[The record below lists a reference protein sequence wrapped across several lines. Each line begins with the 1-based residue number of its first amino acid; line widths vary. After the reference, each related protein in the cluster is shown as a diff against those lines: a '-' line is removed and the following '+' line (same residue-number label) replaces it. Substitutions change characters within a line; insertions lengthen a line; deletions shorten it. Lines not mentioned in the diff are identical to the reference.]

1 MTVERMQNR
10 RGITSASLAVALT
23 GSSASGQTLTP
34 TSYAPFDNAGYT
46 SGQGTLIVQ
55 TLGVP
60 ASREVLLV
68 TDFSIHPFPIERAQ
82 DGTAAVSHPIGA
94 DVAIAWTE
102 TSINALVGIYQNGV
116 LVLNTA
122 ELDLRGATVTNEDG
136 VAVIHAAGG
145 GGGSAA
151 GSAAGSPPVL
161 PSRIRAAAAVFNSTN
176 FT

>member
-1 MTVERMQNR
+1 MPPVVRMQNR
-10 RGITSASLAVALT
+10 RGIASASLAVALT

-34 TSYAPFDNAGYT
+34 TSYAPFNNAGYT

-68 TDFSIHPFPIERAQ
+68 TDFSVHPFPIERAQ

-102 TSINALVGIYQNGV
+102 KSINALVGHYVAGTLEANAVEVEYGPG
-116 LVLNTA
+116 LA
-122 ELDLRGATVTNEDG
+122 LDASNPAR
-136 VAVIHAAGG
+136 
-145 GGGSAA
+145 
-151 GSAAGSPPVL
+151 PVL
-161 PSRIRAAAAVFNSTN
+161 SVGEATRTGASGEARVRSPAERLALYDRFG
-176 FT
+176 

>member
-1 MTVERMQNR
+1 MVERMQNR

-23 GSSASGQTLTP
+23 GSSAPGQTLTP
-34 TSYAPFDNAGYT
+34 TSYAPFNNAGYT

-68 TDFSIHPFPIERAQ
+68 TDFSVHPFPIERAQ

-102 TSINALVGIYQNGV
+102 TSINALIGHYVAGTLEANAVEVEYGAGLTLDASNPARPRLSVGEA
-116 LVLNTA
+116 T
-122 ELDLRGATVTNEDG
+122 RTGASGEARVR
-136 VAVIHAAGG
+136 
-145 GGGSAA
+145 
-151 GSAAGSPPVL
+151 SPMERL
-161 PSRIRAAAAVFNSTN
+161 SLYDRFG
-176 FT
+176 

>member
-10 RGITSASLAVALT
+10 RGITSDSLAVALT
-23 GSSASGQTLTP
+23 GSSAPGQTLTP

-102 TSINALVGIYQNGV
+102 KSINALIGHYVAGTLEANAVEVEYGTGLTLDASNPARPRLSVGEA
-116 LVLNTA
+116 T
-122 ELDLRGATVTNEDG
+122 RTGASGEARVR
-136 VAVIHAAGG
+136 
-145 GGGSAA
+145 
-151 GSAAGSPPVL
+151 SPMERL
-161 PSRIRAAAAVFNSTN
+161 ALYDRFG
-176 FT
+176 

>member
-1 MTVERMQNR
+1 MVERMQNR

-68 TDFSIHPFPIERAQ
+68 TDFSVHPFPIERAQ

-102 TSINALVGIYQNGV
+102 TSINAIIGIYQNGV
-116 LVLNTA
+116 LMLNTA

-145 GGGSAA
+145 GTASSAA
-151 GSAAGSPPVL
+151 GGL
-161 PSRIRAAAAVFNSTN
+161 PTALSRRQRAAVALALAGAVTPL
-176 FT
+176 